1 MEVFKY
7 ILPAFIVMMTAY
19 LLFDKMILRE
29 EKKQK
34 LGQEAEKKSGITT
47 IRLRAYERLM
57 LVLERTNPETMVMH
71 VIKPGMSCIEFQTGI
86 LDFIRKEFEH
96 NYSQQIYVSDELWK
110 SLSFTRANLVK
121 LVNTAA
127 SHFKPDD
134 PAAAMAEAIIR
145 MYVETEHNPTQLAIQ
160 LLKSETREQFFS

>member
-34 LGQEAEKKSGITT
+34 LGHEAEKKSGITT

-71 VIKPGMSCIEFQTGI
+71 VIRPGISCIEFQTGL

-110 SLSFTRANLVK
+110 SVTYTRANLVK
-121 LVNTAA
+121 LVNTGA
-127 SHFKPDD
+127 SCFKPDE
-134 PAAAMAEAIIR
+134 PASGMAETIIR
-145 MYVETEHNPTQLAIQ
+145 MYLETENNPTQQSIQ
-160 LLKSETREQFFS
+160 LLKSETREQFFT